1 MHIINVTWRT
11 TENDAFEQGVLSWSE
26 AEEPPKFTSL
36 SPGDKVSWTIVGP
49 RMCIGSRNEAGRLV
63 LCPEHIV
70 SRPGQVRCGS
80 CAAADSMDPCI
91 RCTGRICNASEERRT
106 RCEETDY
113 VVYLAVFNDQTLKVG
128 VSTTKRV
135 RTRWVEQGADFA
147 AVLAEIR
154 GGRAARRL
162 EDLIG
167 RRRGATKQVRTQRKI
182 SSLMTQLNLTGAEKL
197 VKRFIS
203 SLQEVLPEHEVQLE
217 DLSMYYNLDSLTA
230 RPLPWRKRSEPMDG
244 MQLLGDVVGM
254 KGSLLVTR
262 IGSAF
267 TVADLKQL
275 VGYTVDSNLPVRM
288 VTQSGLLDYI

>member
-1 MHIINVTWRT
+1 MHITNVTWRP
-11 TENDAFEQGVLSWSE
+11 TENDAFEQGVLSWTG
-26 AEEPPKFTSL
+26 AEEPPKFTRL
-36 SPGDKVSWTIVGP
+36 FPGDKLSWSIVGP

-63 LCPEHIV
+63 SCPEHMV
-70 SRPGQVRCGS
+70 SCPGQVRCVS
-80 CAAADSMDPCI
+80 CAAVDFMNPCI
-91 RCTGRICNASEERRT
+91 RCTGRICNASEERRIS
-106 RCEETDY
+106 CEETDY

-162 EDLIG
+162 EDLLG

-182 SSLMTQLNLTGAEKL
+182 ASLMTQLDMTGAEEL
-197 VKRFIS
+197 ARRFIS
-203 SLQEVLPEHEVQLE
+203 SLQEVLPEHEVKLE

-244 MQLLGDVVGM
+244 MQLLGEVVGM

-262 IGSAF
+262 IRSAF
-267 TVADLKQL
+267 TVANLRQL
-275 VGYTVDSNLPVRM
+275 VGYTVDSDSPVRM

>member
-1 MHIINVTWRT
+1 MHIISITWRP
-11 TENDAFEQGVLSWSE
+11 TEDDAFEHGVLSWTG
-26 AEEPPKFTSL
+26 AEESPKFTRL
-36 SPGDKVSWTIVGP
+36 SPGDKLSWTIVGP

-70 SRPGQVRCGS
+70 SRSGQVRCGS
-80 CAAADSMDPCI
+80 CAVVDSMDPCI
-91 RCTGRICNASEERRT
+91 RCTGRICNASEGRRT

-162 EDLIG
+162 EDLLG

-182 SSLMTQLNLTGAEKL
+182 SSLMTQLDLTGAEEL
-197 VKRFIS
+197 VSRFIS
-203 SLQEVLPEHEVQLE
+203 SLKEVLPEYEVQLE

-244 MQLLGDVVGM
+244 MQLLGNVVGM

-267 TVADLKQL
+267 AVANLRQL
-275 VGYTVDSNLPVRM
+275 VGYTVDSDSPVRM

>member
-1 MHIINVTWRT
+1 MYIVSVTWRP
-11 TENDAFEQGVLSWSE
+11 TENDAFEQGVLSWKG
-26 AEEPPKFTSL
+26 AEEPPRFTRL
-36 SPGDKVSWTIVGP
+36 SPGEKLSWTIVGP
-49 RMCIGSRNEAGRLV
+49 RMCIGSRNETGRLV
-63 LCPEHIV
+63 PCPEHII
-70 SRPGQVRCGS
+70 SRPRQVKCSS
-80 CAAADSMDPCI
+80 CAAVDSMDPCI

-128 VSTTKRV
+128 VSTARRV

-147 AVLAEIR
+147 AVLAEIQ
-154 GGRAARRL
+154 GGRAARKL

-167 RRRGATKQVRTQRKI
+167 RKRGATKQVRSKKKI
-182 SSLMTQLNLTGAEKL
+182 ASLMEQLDFAEAEELARRFSSSLL
-197 VKRFIS
+197 
-203 SLQEVLPEHEVQLE
+203 EVLPEYEVQLE
-217 DLSMYYNLDSLTA
+217 DLSMYYNLDSLNA
-230 RPLPWRKRSEPMDG
+230 RPLPWRKRSDPMDG

-275 VGYTVDSNLPVRM
+275 VGYTVRPDLSVKM

>member
-1 MHIINVTWRT
+1 MHIVNVTWRP
-11 TENDAFEQGVLSWSE
+11 TENNAFEHGVLSWMG
-26 AEEPPKFTSL
+26 AEELPKFTRL
-36 SPGDKVSWTIVGP
+36 SPGDKLSWTIVGP
-49 RMCIGSRNEAGRLV
+49 RMCIGSRNKAGRLV
-63 LCPEHIV
+63 LCPEHIA

-80 CAAADSMDPCI
+80 CAAVDSMDPCI

-147 AVLAEIR
+147 TVLAKIR

-167 RRRGATKQVRTQRKI
+167 RRRGATKQVRSKSKI
-182 SSLMTQLNLTGAEKL
+182 SSLMMQLDLTGAEEL
-197 VKRFIS
+197 AKRFIS
-203 SLQEVLPEHEVQLE
+203 SIQEVLPEFEMQLE

-230 RPLPWRKRSEPMDG
+230 RPLPWRKRSESMNG
-244 MQLLGDVVGM
+244 LQLLGDVVGM

-262 IGSAF
+262 IDSAF

-275 VGYTVDSNLPVRM
+275 VGYTVDSDSPVTM

>member
-1 MHIINVTWRT
+1 MHITGVTWRP
-11 TENDAFEQGVLSWSE
+11 TENDAFEQGVLSWTG
-26 AEEPPKFTSL
+26 AEETPTFTRL
-36 SPGDKVSWTIVGP
+36 SPGDKLSWTIAGP

-63 LCPEHIV
+63 PCPEHVV
-70 SRPGQVRCGS
+70 SPPRQVRCS
-80 CAAADSMDPCI
+80 LCAAVDSMNPCI

-113 VVYLAVFNDQTLKVG
+113 VLYLAVFKDQTLKVG
-128 VSTTKRV
+128 VSTARRV
-135 RTRWVEQGADFA
+135 KTRWVEQGTDFA
-147 AVLAEIR
+147 AVIAEIR

-162 EDLIG
+162 EDLVG
-167 RRRGATKQVRTQRKI
+167 RRSGATKQVRSKRKI
-182 SSLMTQLNLTGAEKL
+182 TNLMEQLDFSGAEELAKRFSSSLP
-197 VKRFIS
+197 R
-203 SLQEVLPEHEVQLE
+203 VLPEYEVQLE
-217 DLSMYYNLDSLTA
+217 DLSMYYNLDSLNA

-244 MQLLGDVVGM
+244 MQLLGAVVGM

-275 VGYTVDSNLPVRM
+275 VGYTVHPDSPVKI

>member
-1 MHIINVTWRT
+1 MHIISITWRP
-11 TENDAFEQGVLSWSE
+11 TENDAFEQGVLSWTG
-26 AEEPPKFTSL
+26 AEEPPKFTLL
-36 SPGDKVSWTIVGP
+36 SPGDKLSWTIVGP
-49 RMCIGSRNEAGRLV
+49 GMCIGSRNRAGRLV

-70 SRPGQVRCGS
+70 SSPGRVRCVS
-80 CAAADSMDPCI
+80 CAAVDSMDPCI

-113 VVYLAVFNDQTLKVG
+113 VVYLAVFNDQTLKIG

-167 RRRGATKQVRTQRKI
+167 RRRGATKQVRSQRKI
-182 SSLMTQLNLTGAEKL
+182 SGLMTQLDLTGAEGL
-197 VKRFIS
+197 AKRFIS
-203 SLQEVLPEHEVQLE
+203 SLQEILPVHEVQLE

-244 MQLLGDVVGM
+244 MLLLGDVVGM

-275 VGYTVDSNLPVRM
+275 VGYTVDSEAPVKM

>member
-1 MHIINVTWRT
+1 MHIVNVTWRP
-11 TENDAFEQGVLSWSE
+11 TENNTFEHGVLSWMGT
-26 AEEPPKFTSL
+26 EELPKFTRL
-36 SPGDKVSWTIVGP
+36 SSGDKLSWTIVGP
-49 RMCIGSRNEAGRLV
+49 RMCIGSRNEAGRLM
-63 LCPEHIV
+63 LCPEHIA

-80 CAAADSMDPCI
+80 CAAVDSMDPCI

-147 AVLAEIR
+147 TVLAKIR

-162 EDLIG
+162 EDQIG
-167 RRRGATKQVRTQRKI
+167 HRRGATKQVRSQRKI
-182 SSLMTQLNLTGAEKL
+182 SSLMMKLDLIGAEEL
-197 VKRFIS
+197 AKRFIS
-203 SLQEVLPEHEVQLE
+203 SIQEVLPEFEMQLE
-217 DLSMYYNLDSLTA
+217 DLSIYYNLDSLTA
-230 RPLPWRKRSEPMDG
+230 RPLPWRKRSESMNG
-244 MQLLGDVVGM
+244 LQLLGDVVGM

-262 IGSAF
+262 IDSAF

-275 VGYTVDSNLPVRM
+275 VGYTVDSDSPVTM

>member
-1 MHIINVTWRT
+1 MHIVNVTWRP
-11 TENDAFEQGVLSWSE
+11 TENNAFEHGVLSWME
-26 AEEPPKFTSL
+26 AEEPLKFTRL
-36 SPGDKVSWTIVGP
+36 SPGDKLSWTIVGP

-63 LCPEHIV
+63 PCPEHIA
-70 SRPGQVRCGS
+70 SRPRQVRCGS
-80 CAAADSMDPCI
+80 CAAVDSMDPCI

-182 SSLMTQLNLTGAEKL
+182 SSLMTQLNLTRAEEL
-197 VKRFIS
+197 AKRFIS
-203 SLQEVLPEHEVQLE
+203 SLPEVLPEREVQLE

-230 RPLPWRKRSEPMDG
+230 RPLPWHKRSEPMDG

-267 TVADLKQL
+267 TVANLKQL
-275 VGYTVDSNLPVRM
+275 VGYTVDSDSPVRM

>member
-1 MHIINVTWRT
+1 MHVTSVTWRP
-11 TENDAFEQGVLSWSE
+11 TENDAFEQGVLSWTGSE
-26 AEEPPKFTSL
+26 ETPKFTRL
-36 SPGDKVSWTIVGP
+36 FTGEKLSWTITGP

-63 LCPEHIV
+63 PCPEHIV
-70 SRPGQVRCGS
+70 SRPRQVRCGP
-80 CAAADSMDPCI
+80 CAAVDSMDPCI
-91 RCTGRICNASEERRT
+91 RCTGIRCNASEERRT

-113 VVYLAVFNDQTLKVG
+113 VLYLAVFNDQTLKVG
-128 VSTTKRV
+128 VSTARRV
-135 RTRWVEQGADFA
+135 KTRWVEQGADFA
-147 AVLAEIR
+147 TVLAEIQ

-162 EDLIG
+162 EDLVG
-167 RRRGATKQVRTQRKI
+167 RRRGATKQVRSKRKI
-182 SSLMTQLNLTGAEKL
+182 ASLTEQLDYSVAEELAKRFSSSL
-197 VKRFIS
+197 V
-203 SLQEVLPEHEVQLE
+203 EVLPEHEVQLE
-217 DLSMYYNLDSLTA
+217 DLSMHYNLDSLNA

-275 VGYTVDSNLPVRM
+275 VGYTVHPDLPVKI

>member
-1 MHIINVTWRT
+1 MHIVNVTWRPA
-11 TENDAFEQGVLSWSE
+11 ENIAFEHGVLSWTG
-26 AEEPPKFTSL
+26 AEESKFTHL
-36 SPGDKVSWTIVGP
+36 SPGDKLSWTIVGP
-49 RMCIGSRNEAGRLV
+49 RMCIGSRNKSGRLV

-70 SRPGQVRCGS
+70 SNPGRARCSS
-80 CAAADSMDPCI
+80 CAAIDSMDPCI

-113 VVYLAVFNDQTLKVG
+113 VVYLAVFNDQTLKIG
-128 VSTTKRV
+128 VSTTNRV
-135 RTRWVEQGADFA
+135 KTRWVEQGADFA

-182 SSLMTQLNLTGAEKL
+182 SSLMTQLDLTEAEEL
-197 VKRFIS
+197 AKRFIS
-203 SLQEVLPEHEVQLE
+203 SLQEVLPEREVQLE

-267 TVADLKQL
+267 AVANLRQL
-275 VGYTVDSNLPVRM
+275 VGYTVDSDSPVRM